1 MPHIFKSFR
10 NANLHKLKKRKPKV
24 VLDVDKMKPEKMAT
38 PQEIFGK
45 TFGKPKKTSK
55 K

>member
-1 MPHIFKSFR
+1 MW
-10 NANLHKLKKRKPKV
+10 KPKV
-24 VLDVDKMKPEKMAT
+24 ILDVDKMKPVKMAT